1 MRNFFIE
8 YAGIET
14 LEEIVP
20 DPLNKS
26 VTYEEFE
33 AHLTKHCVFAAE
45 DIMLRENLLLPTRDD
60 GGFGRISL
68 EEYDSIYSGSMS
80 FNVQRNSFFCDL
92 RDMLEMSERENLAIG
107 CEEIHDDV
115 LQKTYY
121 GYESVKHFDA
131 TVDVPQLPR
140 DTDDDRDHGRV
151 LDVQEVGPNK
161 GVHVNCQNVQDDR
174 QNEIV
179 EEAPTNPD
187 VIVTTLLEE
196 GRKKNRLFKDAKLK
210 LSMKDVRKNMRN
222 LKRKHSIKTRRPD
235 PHMKKGIKVLKELD
249 VSLDETLLQAIIRN
263 LQGRLSNEE
272 APDVNV
278 EDASSLYVPL
288 PTSELSGSYLLA
300 SGSSSI
306 TLEVK
311 AEFCS
316 EQEQRQEDRST
327 EIPEVKNRTFVQRR
341 RLSIIYEAAEE
352 ETVEENATKMR
363 QIGSYSFPGSIP
375 KISMEQHNRDVKPG
389 PLYSSKTTATETTK
403 VHKKKIEE
411 DKVTE
416 FPEINIADVPN
427 YDQMSSAT
435 VNPQAGCSLE
445 LTNVDEGQRI
455 PSQADRN
462 MHSFAFQ
469 SYYRKMALKIMK
481 LIETEEVL
489 SFNVLCPNNFP
500 RYEAALQF
508 NVLLHMHADRLLS
521 LVQHIRMKNW
531 RVIYGPV
538 YIYPALENDMFK
550 VKE

>member
-179 EEAPTNPD
+179 E
-187 VIVTTLLEE
+187 
-196 GRKKNRLFKDAKLK
+196 
-210 LSMKDVRKNMRN
+210 
-222 LKRKHSIKTRRPD
+222 TRRPD